1 MSDVKK
7 FLDYEGVQHLWSKI
21 SMNDYPN
28 NDVLMAVINAI
39 DETKADVVQL
49 TTIIELLQIMR
60 QILYSATYSEDVA
73 LLFEQM
79 NLLFTKLPMPNE
91 DLTTST
97 LGIATV
103 GTMILGG

>member
-28 NDVLMAVINAI
+28 NDVLMAVIDAI
-39 DETKADVVQL
+39 DETKADVIQL
-49 TTIIELLQIMR
+49 TAIVELLQVMR

-73 LLFEQM
+73 LLFKQM
-79 NLLFTKLPMPNE
+79 NALFTQLPIPNE
-91 DLTTST
+91 DIATST